1 LYGRNPRHAKS
12 RPSESVATRWLGWTV
27 NASIAKNM
35 HAIAASV
42 AARPSMLSSRLNAF
56 VIPTIQRTPIAVA
69 TIPFETISTRTP
81 ETSTIAAAAICAK
94 TFAMGERPKM
104 SSTSPAAKMSA
115 QPARMPPSSRLAGI
129 SPAARAIPTATRMPA
144 RKPLPPSR
152 GVEVVCQR
160 SARGAATTCR
170 AAGVCSSAQIVS
182 TLAGRAAN
190 AAAATVTAQHASAAG
205 LVRLVARGPA

>member
-1 LYGRNPRHAKS
+1 MWSRPPFVTGRPSSRRTTVTSVVSRIGTARTSSGSSSVATVEPATVQLEARPREATANPSSWLPLSPMKTAARRPSRKLYGRNPRHAKS
-12 RPSESVATRWLGWTV
+12 RPSERVATRLLGWTV
-27 NASIAKNM
+27 NASIAKNP

-104 SSTSPAAKMSA
+104 SSTSPA
-115 QPARMPPSSRLAGI
+115 
-129 SPAARAIPTATRMPA
+129 
-144 RKPLPPSR
+144 
-152 GVEVVCQR
+152 V
-160 SARGAATTCR
+160 
-170 AAGVCSSAQIVS
+170 
-182 TLAGRAAN
+182 
-190 AAAATVTAQHASAAG
+190 
-205 LVRLVARGPA
+205 